1 MPLLNLTE
9 DNLPYSSFSPSFSPF
24 PSLSFPSPYPTS
36 FLSTSL
42 SSSSSSSS
50 SSVSSSL
57 SSTNCSVPLA
67 PSSPPYNFY
76 AVLLVLVIFCV
87 VFGNVLVCVAVSRER
102 ALQTTTNYLIVSL
115 AVSDLLLATLV
126 MPWGVYLEVVGE
138 WRFSRLHCD
147 ILLTLDVM
155 MCTASIL
162 NLCAISIDSILNLCA
177 ISIGSTSILNL
188 CAISIDRYTAVAM
201 PMLYNTRYS
210 SRRRVVLMI
219 TVVWFLSFAISCP
232 LLFGLNNT
240 ASPEGHDC
248 SFADPAFVVYSSV
261 ASFYVPFIV
270 TLLVYAQICVVLR
283 RRGRRTAPP
292 RKHGLHADSADRQR
306 KVRQNKCTHPED
318 VKLCTLIL
326 KPPATAPQRKK
337 VTLVKEAMVHPLE
350 VDPMC
355 FLAQREQQQQ
365 QQQGLLQQQQQQGLQ
380 QQQQGLLQQQQQG
393 LQQQQQGLLQ
403 QQQQGLQQQQQ
414 GLQQQLAP
422 CAIISLSTSV
432 APSPLGP
439 PPQPQPPPPPPPPPA
454 TTTTRSALVPR
465 RATFQEDVHAWEG
478 WRERESEREKGGRTK
493 ERVRGRLSQQK
504 ERKATQMLAIVLG
517 VFIICWLPFFLTHVL
532 KAHCGSCC
540 ISPSL
545 YSAVTWLG
553 YLNSAVNPIIYT
565 TFNIE
570 FRKAFIKILHC

>member
-1 MPLLNLTE
+1 MNNFSAFITPDLS
-9 DNLPYSSFSPSFSPF
+9 YSPSS
-24 PSLSFPSPYPTS
+24 YPTS
-36 FLSTSL
+36 
-42 SSSSSSSS
+42 
-50 SSVSSSL
+50 SSSL
-57 SSTNCSVPLA
+57 LTPSNCTSSPAS
-67 PSSPPYNFY
+67 SSPPYNFY
-76 AVLLVLVIFCV
+76 AVLLVLLIFCV

-138 WRFSRLHCD
+138 WRFSLIHCD

-162 NLCAISIDSILNLCA
+162 NLCAISID
-177 ISIGSTSILNL
+177 
-188 CAISIDRYTAVAM
+188 RYTAVAM
-201 PMLYNTRYS
+201 PLLYNTRYS
-210 SRRRVVLMI
+210 SRRRVAVMI
-219 TVVWFLSFAISCP
+219 AVVWFLSFAISCP

-240 ASPEGHDC
+240 ASRDGTTC

-283 RRGRRTAPP
+283 KRGRRTAPP
-292 RKHGLHADSADRQR
+292 RKHGLLTQSGS
-306 KVRQNKCTHPED
+306 NKCTQPED
-318 VKLCTLIL
+318 VKLCTMIL
-326 KPPATAPQRKK
+326 RPATAGPQRKK
-337 VTLVKEAMVHPLE
+337 VTLVKESVVHPLE
-350 VDPMC
+350 VEPGR
-355 FLAQREQQQQ
+355 FLPQTEQD
-365 QQQGLLQQQQQQGLQ
+365 L
-380 QQQQGLLQQQQQG
+380 
-393 LQQQQQGLLQ
+393 
-403 QQQQGLQQQQQ
+403 
-414 GLQQQLAP
+414 
-422 CAIISLSTSV
+422 
-432 APSPLGP
+432 P
-439 PPQPQPPPPPPPPPA
+439 PPNAPQE
-454 TTTTRSALVPR
+454 RS
-465 RATFQEDVHAWEG
+465 G
-478 WRERESEREKGGRTK
+478 GKEKWGTTK

-532 KAHCGSCC
+532 KAHCRSCC

-553 YLNSAVNPIIYT
+553 YLNSAVNPVIYT

>member
-1 MPLLNLTE
+1 MSLLNLTE
-9 DNLPYSSFSPSFSPF
+9 DDQLDTYPSPSFHSPSF
-24 PSLSFPSPYPTS
+24 ASPLSTYSLSPPPSSSSP
-36 FLSTSL
+36 
-42 SSSSSSSS
+42 SSSSS
-50 SSVSSSL
+50 L
-57 SSTNCSVPLA
+57 SNCSGTLA

-76 AVLLVLVIFCV
+76 AVLLVLLIFCV

-102 ALQTTTNYLIVSL
+102 SLQTTTNYLIVSL

-126 MPWGVYLEVVGE
+126 MPWGVYLEVNLLFPLLLVE
-138 WRFSRLHCD
+138 ARL
-147 ILLTLDVM
+147 LR
-155 MCTASIL
+155 MCEPAFG
-162 NLCAISIDSILNLCA
+162 ISV
-177 ISIGSTSILNL
+177 T
-188 CAISIDRYTAVAM
+188 RYTAVAM

-210 SRRRVVLMI
+210 SRRRVALMI
-219 TVVWFLSFAISCP
+219 AVVWFLSFAISCP

-240 ASPEGHDC
+240 ASQEGRDC

-292 RKHGLHADSADRQR
+292 PQTGPAPRHGGG
-306 KVRQNKCTHPED
+306 NKCTHPED
-318 VKLCTLIL
+318 VKLCTLIV
-326 KPPATAPQRKK
+326 KPPATVPQRKK
-337 VTLVKEAMVHPLE
+337 VTLVKEAAVHPAE
-350 VDPMC
+350 VRDPVCCMS
-355 FLAQREQQQQ
+355 QREQPA
-365 QQQGLLQQQQQQGLQ
+365 L
-380 QQQQGLLQQQQQG
+380 
-393 LQQQQQGLLQ
+393 
-403 QQQQGLQQQQQ
+403 
-414 GLQQQLAP
+414 
-422 CAIISLSTSV
+422 
-432 APSPLGP
+432 
-439 PPQPQPPPPPPPPPA
+439 QPPPGRTRVALSIAVTPSPPA
-454 TTTTRSALVPR
+454 PPGGDLAPR
-465 RATFQEDVHAWEG
+465 RATLQEG
-478 WRERESEREKGGRTK
+478 WRERTREQDKGGATK

-504 ERKATQMLAIVLG
+504 ERKATQMLSIVLG

>member
-1 MPLLNLTE
+1 VSLIL
-9 DNLPYSSFSPSFSPF
+9 SPTISP
-24 PSLSFPSPYPTS
+24 P
-36 FLSTSL
+36 
-42 SSSSSSSS
+42 
-50 SSVSSSL
+50 
-57 SSTNCSVPLA
+57 A
-67 PSSPPYNFY
+67 SSPPYNFY
-76 AVLLVLVIFCV
+76 AVLLVLLIFCV

-138 WRFSRLHCD
+138 WRFSLIHCD

-155 MCTASIL
+155 MCTA
-162 NLCAISIDSILNLCA
+162 
-177 ISIGSTSILNL
+177 SILNL

-210 SRRRVVLMI
+210 SRRRVAVMI
-219 TVVWFLSFAISCP
+219 AVVWFLSFAISCP

-240 ASPEGHDC
+240 ASREGTTC

-292 RKHGLHADSADRQR
+292 RRHGLHTQGG
-306 KVRQNKCTHPED
+306 NKCTQPED

-326 KPPATAPQRKK
+326 RPSTAGPQRKK
-337 VTLVKEAMVHPLE
+337 VTLVKEAVVHPLE
-350 VDPMC
+350 VEPGQ
-355 FLAQREQQQQ
+355 FLPQTEQS
-365 QQQGLLQQQQQQGLQ
+365 
-380 QQQQGLLQQQQQG
+380 
-393 LQQQQQGLLQ
+393 
-403 QQQQGLQQQQQ
+403 
-414 GLQQQLAP
+414 LA
-422 CAIISLSTSV
+422 
-432 APSPLGP
+432 
-439 PPQPQPPPPPPPPPA
+439 PPPPA
-454 TTTTRSALVPR
+454 PQTASHSG
-465 RATFQEDVHAWEG
+465 RARISLAISVGPAPVLPSTVT
-478 WRERESEREKGGRTK
+478 ERWGITK

-532 KAHCGSCC
+532 KAHCRSCC
-540 ISPSL
+540 ITPSL

-553 YLNSAVNPIIYT
+553 YLNSAVNPVIYT

>member
-1 MPLLNLTE
+1 MSLLNLTG
-9 DNLPYSSFSPSFSPF
+9 SSP
-24 PSLSFPSPYPTS
+24 LTA
-36 FLSTSL
+36 
-42 SSSSSSSS
+42 
-50 SSVSSSL
+50 
-57 SSTNCSVPLA
+57 TNCSVPLA
-67 PSSPPYNFY
+67 PASPPYNFY
-76 AVLLVLVIFCV
+76 AVLLVLLIFCV

-115 AVSDLLLATLV
+115 AVSDLLLSTLV

-162 NLCAISIDSILNLCA
+162 NLCAISID
-177 ISIGSTSILNL
+177 
-188 CAISIDRYTAVAM
+188 RYTAVAM

-210 SRRRVVLMI
+210 SRRRVALMI
-219 TVVWFLSFAISCP
+219 AVVWFLSFAISCP

-240 ASPEGHDC
+240 ASQEGRDC

-283 RRGRRTAPP
+283 RRGRRTAPS
-292 RKHGLHADSADRQR
+292 RRHGLHADSGNRPR
-306 KVRQNKCTHPED
+306 KNKCTHPED
-318 VKLCTLIL
+318 VKLCTLIM

-337 VTLVKEAMVHPLE
+337 VTLVKEAVVHAPE
-350 VDPMC
+350 ADPMH
-355 FLAQREQQQQ
+355 FLPQKEPQQTQ
-365 QQQGLLQQQQQQGLQ
+365 
-380 QQQQGLLQQQQQG
+380 
-393 LQQQQQGLLQ
+393 
-403 QQQQGLQQQQQ
+403 
-414 GLQQQLAP
+414 
-422 CAIISLSTSV
+422 
-432 APSPLGP
+432 
-439 PPQPQPPPPPPPPPA
+439 PQPQPQPQGIQQPAACAQISLSATVAPAAPAPPA
-454 TTTTRSALVPR
+454 PPAIRSALVPR
-465 RATFQEDVHAWEG
+465 RATFQAEVHAREG
-478 WRERESEREKGGRTK
+478 WRERRLEREKGGMTK
-493 ERVRGRLSQQK
+493 ERFRGRLSQQK

-532 KAHCGSCC
+532 RAHCGSCC

>member
-1 MPLLNLTE
+1 MTLLNESDET
-9 DNLPYSSFSPSFSPF
+9 PSPSFPPLFFLQNNFSTFITHNPSHSPV
-24 PSLSFPSPYPTS
+24 SLPTS
-36 FLSTSL
+36 PSDLLPSSNCTSALS
-42 SSSSSSSS
+42 
-50 SSVSSSL
+50 
-57 SSTNCSVPLA
+57 

-76 AVLLVLVIFCV
+76 AVLLVLLIFCV

-138 WRFSRLHCD
+138 WRFSLIHCD

-162 NLCAISIDSILNLCA
+162 NLCAISID
-177 ISIGSTSILNL
+177 
-188 CAISIDRYTAVAM
+188 RYTAVAM
-201 PMLYNTRYS
+201 PLLYNTRYS
-210 SRRRVVLMI
+210 SRRRVAVMI
-219 TVVWFLSFAISCP
+219 AVVWFLSFAISCP

-240 ASPEGHDC
+240 ASRDGTTC

-283 RRGRRTAPP
+283 KRGRRTAPP
-292 RKHGLHADSADRQR
+292 RRHGLLTQNGAEAGEGRHR
-306 KVRQNKCTHPED
+306 KNKCTQPED

-326 KPPATAPQRKK
+326 RPATAGAQRKK
-337 VTLVKEAMVHPLE
+337 VHPHVPLFPKAFLTPRRPPSPVSVCQTLVKEAVVHPLE
-350 VDPMC
+350 VEPGQ
-355 FLAQREQQQQ
+355 FLPQTEQS
-365 QQQGLLQQQQQQGLQ
+365 
-380 QQQQGLLQQQQQG
+380 
-393 LQQQQQGLLQ
+393 
-403 QQQQGLQQQQQ
+403 
-414 GLQQQLAP
+414 LAP
-422 CAIISLSTSV
+422 PAAPQTSSHPGGARISLSISV
-432 APSPLGP
+432 GPAPALPS
-439 PPQPQPPPPPPPPPA
+439 
-454 TTTTRSALVPR
+454 TVTRSALTPR
-465 RATFQEDVHAWEG
+465 PPTLEDGMRGREG
-478 WRERESEREKGGRTK
+478 WRERSGGREKWGAPK

-532 KAHCGSCC
+532 KAHCRSCC

-553 YLNSAVNPIIYT
+553 YLNSAVNPVIYT

>member
-1 MPLLNLTE
+1 MTLLNKSDE
-9 DNLPYSSFSPSFSPF
+9 
-24 PSLSFPSPYPTS
+24 
-36 FLSTSL
+36 
-42 SSSSSSSS
+42 
-50 SSVSSSL
+50 VSS
-57 SSTNCSVPLA
+57 
-67 PSSPPYNFY
+67 PSSPLSILDRNFSALATSDPSDSPLSFFTSSPSLTLSNCTSPSPGSPPRTNFY
-76 AVLLVLVIFCV
+76 AMLLVLLIFCV
-87 VFGNVLVCVAVSRER
+87 VFGNVLVCLAVSRER

-138 WRFSRLHCD
+138 WHFSLIHCD

-155 MCTASIL
+155 MCTA
-162 NLCAISIDSILNLCA
+162 
-177 ISIGSTSILNL
+177 SILNL

-210 SRRRVVLMI
+210 SRRRVAVMI
-219 TVVWFLSFAISCP
+219 AVVWFLSFAISCP

-240 ASPEGHDC
+240 ANRDGTTC

-292 RKHGLHADSADRQR
+292 RRHGLNTQRSADGVETHRGR
-306 KVRQNKCTHPED
+306 KNKCTQPED
-318 VKLCTLIL
+318 VKLCALIL
-326 KPPATAPQRKK
+326 KPASTGLQRKK
-337 VTLVKEAMVHPLE
+337 VTLVKEAVVHPLE
-350 VDPMC
+350 SEPGQ
-355 FLAQREQQQQ
+355 FLPQTQQNR
-365 QQQGLLQQQQQQGLQ
+365 
-380 QQQQGLLQQQQQG
+380 
-393 LQQQQQGLLQ
+393 
-403 QQQQGLQQQQQ
+403 
-414 GLQQQLAP
+414 
-422 CAIISLSTSV
+422 
-432 APSPLGP
+432 P
-439 PPQPQPPPPPPPPPA
+439 PPQTSSQSGHAKISLAISVGPA
-454 TTTTRSALVPR
+454 PVLPSAVTRSTLLPR
-465 RATFQEDVHAWEG
+465 SPTLEDGMRGREG
-478 WRERESEREKGGRTK
+478 WRENSGARERWRITK
-493 ERVRGRLSQQK
+493 ERARGRLSQQK

-532 KAHCGSCC
+532 KAHCRSCC

-553 YLNSAVNPIIYT
+553 YLNSAVNPVIYT

>member
-1 MPLLNLTE
+1 MTLLNESEET
-9 DNLPYSSFSPSFSPF
+9 SSPSFPLSSLEHNFSVFVTHDPSYSPI
-24 PSLSFPSPYPTS
+24 SFPT
-36 FLSTSL
+36 
-42 SSSSSSSS
+42 
-50 SSVSSSL
+50 SSL
-57 SSTNCSVPLA
+57 LTSSNCTSSPPA
-67 PSSPPYNFY
+67 SSPPYNFY
-76 AVLLVLVIFCV
+76 AVLLVLLIFCV

-138 WRFSRLHCD
+138 WRFSLIHCD

-155 MCTASIL
+155 MCTA
-162 NLCAISIDSILNLCA
+162 
-177 ISIGSTSILNL
+177 SILNL

-210 SRRRVVLMI
+210 SRRRVAVMI
-219 TVVWFLSFAISCP
+219 AVVWFLSFAISCP

-240 ASPEGHDC
+240 ASREGTTC

-283 RRGRRTAPP
+283 KRGRRTAPP
-292 RKHGLHADSADRQR
+292 RRHGLHTQGGAEAGEGHRHR
-306 KVRQNKCTHPED
+306 KNKCTQPED

-326 KPPATAPQRKK
+326 RPTTAAPQRKK
-337 VTLVKEAMVHPLE
+337 VAYLPHHPTSVSVCQTLVKEAVVHPLE
-350 VDPMC
+350 VEPGQ
-355 FLAQREQQQQ
+355 FLPQTEQSM
-365 QQQGLLQQQQQQGLQ
+365 
-380 QQQQGLLQQQQQG
+380 
-393 LQQQQQGLLQ
+393 
-403 QQQQGLQQQQQ
+403 
-414 GLQQQLAP
+414 AP
-422 CAIISLSTSV
+422 PPAPQTSSHPGRARISLSISV
-432 APSPLGP
+432 GPAPVLPS
-439 PPQPQPPPPPPPPPA
+439 
-454 TTTTRSALVPR
+454 TVTRSALTPR
-465 RATFQEDVHAWEG
+465 PPTLEDGMRGREG
-478 WRERESEREKGGRTK
+478 WRERSGGREKWGITK

-532 KAHCGSCC
+532 KAHCRSCC

>member
-1 MPLLNLTE
+1 MASPNETDETFL
-9 DNLPYSSFSPSFSPF
+9 SPSS
-24 PSLSFPSPYPTS
+24 PSLPFSSPDPGLSVFLTPS
-36 FLSTSL
+36 SL
-42 SSSSSSSS
+42 SSSSSPLSFPTSSS
-50 SSVSSSL
+50 SSSSPSPSL
-57 SSTNCSVPLA
+57 SSPNCSSSPS

-138 WRFSRLHCD
+138 WRFSLIHCD

-155 MCTASIL
+155 MCTA
-162 NLCAISIDSILNLCA
+162 
-177 ISIGSTSILNL
+177 SILNL

-210 SRRRVVLMI
+210 SRRRVAVMI
-219 TVVWFLSFAISCP
+219 AVVWFLSFAISCP
-232 LLFGLNNT
+232 LLFGLNHT
-240 ASPEGHDC
+240 ASREGTKC

-292 RKHGLHADSADRQR
+292 RRHGLRAQAGAEAGESQR
-306 KVRQNKCTHPED
+306 HRKNKCTHPED
-318 VKLCTLIL
+318 VKLCTLML
-326 KPPATAPQRKK
+326 RPPTAAPQRKK
-337 VTLVKEAMVHPLE
+337 VTLVKEAVVHPLE
-350 VDPMC
+350 AEPGR
-355 FLAQREQQQQ
+355 FLSQAEQS
-365 QQQGLLQQQQQQGLQ
+365 
-380 QQQQGLLQQQQQG
+380 
-393 LQQQQQGLLQ
+393 
-403 QQQQGLQQQQQ
+403 
-414 GLQQQLAP
+414 LAP
-422 CAIISLSTSV
+422 PPASQPAPRPGRPRISLSVSV
-432 APSPLGP
+432 GPASALPL
-439 PPQPQPPPPPPPPPA
+439 PA
-454 TTTTRSALVPR
+454 SARSALTPR
-465 RATFQEDVHAWEG
+465 PATLEDGMRGREG
-478 WRERESEREKGGRTK
+478 WRERGGGRDKGGITK

-532 KAHCGSCC
+532 KAHCSSCC
-540 ISPSL
+540 ITPSL

-553 YLNSAVNPIIYT
+553 YLNSAVNPVIYT

>member
-1 MPLLNLTE
+1 MTE
-9 DNLPYSSFSPSFSPF
+9 DTVANTTPSA
-24 PSLSFPSPYPTS
+24 
-36 FLSTSL
+36 SL
-42 SSSSSSSS
+42 SSSSSSLYLPSFTS
-50 SSVSSSL
+50 LPYSSSL
-57 SSTNCSVPLA
+57 PPSLSSFLYQTNCSVSQS

-76 AVLLVLVIFCV
+76 AALLVLLIFCV
-87 VFGNVLVCVAVSRER
+87 VFGNVLVCVAVSREK

-138 WRFSRLHCD
+138 WRFSRIHCD
-147 ILLTLDVM
+147 ILLTMDVM
-155 MCTASIL
+155 MCTA
-162 NLCAISIDSILNLCA
+162 
-177 ISIGSTSILNL
+177 SILNL

-240 ASPEGHDC
+240 ASQEGKDC

-283 RRGRRTAPP
+283 KRGRRTAPP
-292 RKHGLHADSADRQR
+292 HRHGLHSEHADALRQH
-306 KVRQNKCTHPED
+306 KNKCTHPED
-318 VKLCTLIL
+318 VKLCNLIV
-326 KPPATAPQRKK
+326 KPPAVAPQRKK

-350 VDPMC
+350 VEPVC
-355 FLAQREQQQQ
+355 FQQQQ
-365 QQQGLLQQQQQQGLQ
+365 AGR
-380 QQQQGLLQQQQQG
+380 
-393 LQQQQQGLLQ
+393 
-403 QQQQGLQQQQQ
+403 
-414 GLQQQLAP
+414 A
-422 CAIISLSTSV
+422 SLSVSV
-432 APSPLGP
+432 APAGSQDGSRVRP
-439 PPQPQPPPPPPPPPA
+439 
-454 TTTTRSALVPR
+454 
-465 RATFQEDVHAWEG
+465 G
-478 WRERESEREKGGRTK
+478 WRERAGEREKAGAVT
-493 ERVRGRLSQQK
+493 ERVRGSLSQQK

-553 YLNSAVNPIIYT
+553 YLNSAVNPVIYT

>member
-1 MPLLNLTE
+1 M
-9 DNLPYSSFSPSFSPF
+9 S
-24 PSLSFPSPYPTS
+24 SLSFPISS
-36 FLSTSL
+36 LEKNL
-42 SSSSSSSS
+42 SSSVTYDPSSSP
-50 SSVSSSL
+50 VSFPTL
-57 SSTNCSVPLA
+57 SSTLLPSSNCTSSA
-67 PSSPPYNFY
+67 SPSSPPYNFY
-76 AVLLVLVIFCV
+76 AVLLVLLIFCV
-87 VFGNVLVCVAVSRER
+87 VFGNVLVCIAVSRER

-138 WRFSRLHCD
+138 WHFSLIHCD

-162 NLCAISIDSILNLCA
+162 NLCAISID
-177 ISIGSTSILNL
+177 
-188 CAISIDRYTAVAM
+188 RYTAVAM
-201 PMLYNTRYS
+201 PLLYNTRYS
-210 SRRRVVLMI
+210 SRRRVAVMI
-219 TVVWFLSFAISCP
+219 AVVWFLSFAISCP

-240 ASPEGHDC
+240 ANREGTTC

-283 RRGRRTAPP
+283 RRGRRTES
-292 RKHGLHADSADRQR
+292 RHQ
-306 KVRQNKCTHPED
+306 KVKFEDNKCTQPED

-326 KPPATAPQRKK
+326 RPTTAAPQRKK
-337 VTLVKEAMVHPLE
+337 VTLVKEAVVHPLE
-350 VDPMC
+350 VEPGQ
-355 FLAQREQQQQ
+355 FLPQTEQSR
-365 QQQGLLQQQQQQGLQ
+365 G
-380 QQQQGLLQQQQQG
+380 
-393 LQQQQQGLLQ
+393 
-403 QQQQGLQQQQQ
+403 
-414 GLQQQLAP
+414 
-422 CAIISLSTSV
+422 
-432 APSPLGP
+432 
-439 PPQPQPPPPPPPPPA
+439 
-454 TTTTRSALVPR
+454 RS
-465 RATFQEDVHAWEG
+465 G
-478 WRERESEREKGGRTK
+478 SREKWGTTK

-532 KAHCGSCC
+532 KAHCRSCC

-553 YLNSAVNPIIYT
+553 YLNSAVNPVIYT